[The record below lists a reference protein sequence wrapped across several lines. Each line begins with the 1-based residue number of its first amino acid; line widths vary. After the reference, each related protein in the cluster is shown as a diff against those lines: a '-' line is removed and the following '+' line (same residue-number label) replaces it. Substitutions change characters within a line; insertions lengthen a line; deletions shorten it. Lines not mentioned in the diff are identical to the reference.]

1 MGREV
6 SLQLPERVRERRER
20 MSHNE
25 GMNPRVILES
35 ALLKQYDGIG
45 FGMSTRQGGVSPEPL
60 GMNLSYRVH
69 DDPANVAENRR
80 LLFARLGMN
89 LDNAAIPVQCHS
101 DHIEIVS
108 GPGQFENSD
117 ALITTT
123 VHVPLVVNV
132 ADCMAVVLFDP
143 IHRVLATVH
152 AGWRGTAAS
161 IVSKTIAAL
170 RGRFGVSANDVVA
183 FLSPS
188 AGACCYEVGPE
199 VARVFSSDCVQNR
212 AQRMFLDL
220 KKANA
225 EQLLAG
231 GVRESNIEISPQCTI
246 CNPDLF
252 HSFRR
257 DGERSGRMMAV
268 ACLMDRGGR

>member
-1 MGREV
+1 MT
-6 SLQLPERVRERRER
+6 PEELLTRNKAAKDQ
-20 MSHNE
+20 M
-25 GMNPRVILES
+25 IIES
-35 ALLKQYDGIG
+35 ALLNGHEGIR
-45 FGMSTRQGGVSPEPL
+45 FGMSTRKGGVSPEPL

-69 DDPANVAENRR
+69 DSPANVAENRR
-80 LLFARLGMN
+80 LLFARLGMI

-123 VHVPLVVNV
+123 LQVPLVVNV

-161 IVSKTIAAL
+161 IVSKTIATL
-170 RGRFGVSANDVVA
+170 RGRFGVSANDVAA

-188 AGACCYEVGPE
+188 AGTCCYEVGPE
-199 VARVFSSDCVQNR
+199 VASLFSSDYVENR

-225 EQLLAG
+225 EQLLAA
-231 GVRESNIEISPQCTI
+231 GVSESNIEISPQCTI